1 VRPSLLDTSVVID
14 LDQPGV
20 AGALP
25 DEVAICA
32 VTLAELTAGPA
43 LAKDPLE
50 ASRRQFRLQ
59 QVEATFDPVPFDA
72 GAARAFGQIVAAV
85 HASGRSHRR
94 RAVDLMIAAIA
105 VAQGLDL
112 VTRNPEDFSGL
123 ESMLVVHAI

>member
-1 VRPSLLDTSVVID
+1 MRPSLLDTSVVID

-59 QVEATFDPVPFDA
+59 QVEATFDPIPFDA

-85 HASGRSHRR
+85 NASGRSHRR
-94 RAVDLMIAAIA
+94 QIRICRCRRCRQAA
-105 VAQGLDL
+105 
-112 VTRNPEDFSGL
+112 THSRCRR
-123 ESMLVVHAI
+123 